1 MLAEFI
7 TEMVINNSDI
17 LYIDGLQNLRD
28 LQNTAFKDVVL
39 FRDLL

>member
-39 FRDLL
+39 FKDLL